1 MADTPREKPTT
12 SREPVPVIIV
22 EDRDDDNNPPLRL
35 YAILIF
41 LGTLLGTLLGAVA
54 DLGDAAQTLQNLGT
68 IFNPPLELCVVGSDT
83 VLAQELQLSGQWK
96 TAFEARN
103 RARLVIRDPGSGA
116 GVTQAIAGEC
126 AHVLVM
132 SEAMDGNQYNRLLD
146 AGFSVDC
153 AAEIGYDVISF
164 VTDINNPVGSIRES
178 SMRDI
183 LRGQI
188 TDWRTITRRI
198 SDPAQ
203 PIFVLGRSVA
213 ASGTTKHVM
222 TMIANQDDFPAT
234 VRYLE
239 CDSNEECLN
248 MTLAT
253 PGSIYWVSTSWLRTK
268 PARYLSVLSLFQND
282 DDLAIN
288 PLTDNFTLD
297 DYPDTLARPL
307 YMYVL
312 DREGLNPE
320 TRTMAE
326 TFLRFVRSLDGQQ
339 ILEQNAFITYFDSA
353 ADIPIS
359 LPLGF
364 EPQDGLRPL
373 CRP

>member
-1 MADTPREKPTT
+1 MTDTPRKPTMT
-12 SREPVPVIIV
+12 REPVPVIIV
-22 EDRDDDNNPPLRL
+22 EDRDDDDHPPLRL

-41 LGTLLGTLLGAVA
+41 LGTLLGTLLGAIA
-54 DLGDAAQTLQNLGT
+54 DLGEATQTLQNLGE

-96 TAFEARN
+96 AAFEARN
-103 RARLVIRDPGSGA
+103 RVRLVIRDPGSGA

-132 SEAMDGNQYNRLLD
+132 SEAMDGTQYNRLLD

-188 TDWRTITRRI
+188 TDWRTITRQVN
-198 SDPAQ
+198 AFTQ
-203 PIFVLGRSVA
+203 PIFILARPVE

-222 TMIANQDDFPAT
+222 SMIANQAAFPSP

-239 CDSNEECLN
+239 CNSNEECLN

-268 PARYLSVLSLFQND
+268 PARYLRVLSLFQND
-282 DDLAIN
+282 EDVAIN

-297 DYPDTLARPL
+297 EYPDTLARPL

-312 DREGLNPE
+312 DREGLSPD
-320 TRTMAE
+320 TRAMGE

-359 LPLGF
+359 LPPGF
-364 EPQDGLRPL
+364 EAQDGLRPL